1 MLKVRAA
8 AELAS
13 LLGHAA
19 HGQAYVC
26 RAANTD
32 ELPLLHAVRVI
43 DCDGSGS
50 IAQIIAGLEWISG
63 NAELPAVV
71 LMSIGGTATAV
82 LDTAVQA
89 LTNQGITVVVAAGN
103 SAEGQASETNCAPC
117 GAPCSCPFSMAQP
130 VAAGNAAS

>member
-1 MLKVRAA
+1 MKQPPLTK
-8 AELAS
+8 S
-13 LLGHAA
+13 S
-19 HGQAYVC
+19 
-26 RAANTD
+26 
-32 ELPLLHAVRVI
+32 LLHAVRVI

-63 NAELPAVV
+63 NAKFPAVV

-103 SAEGQASETNCAPC
+103 SASGQASRRVWLHVEP
-117 GAPCSCPFSMAQP
+117 
-130 VAAGNAAS
+130 